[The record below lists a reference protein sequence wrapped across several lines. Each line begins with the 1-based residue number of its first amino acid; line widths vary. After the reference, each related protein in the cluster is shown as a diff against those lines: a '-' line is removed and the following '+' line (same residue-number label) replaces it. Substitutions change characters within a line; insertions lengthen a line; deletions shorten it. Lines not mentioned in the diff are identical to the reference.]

1 MPGLNIMPS
10 EGVTIPKLSI
20 SIQMVIRFIVLVLD
34 SVIIGIIGYY
44 FSYYQGSYRNSIFH
58 PELMMLI
65 CAVAAFV
72 NTCILVMIQM

>member
-20 SIQMVIRFIVLVLD
+20 SIQMITRFIVLVLD

-44 FSYYQGSYRNSIFH
+44 FAYY
-58 PELMMLI
+58 
-65 CAVAAFV
+65 
-72 NTCILVMIQM
+72 